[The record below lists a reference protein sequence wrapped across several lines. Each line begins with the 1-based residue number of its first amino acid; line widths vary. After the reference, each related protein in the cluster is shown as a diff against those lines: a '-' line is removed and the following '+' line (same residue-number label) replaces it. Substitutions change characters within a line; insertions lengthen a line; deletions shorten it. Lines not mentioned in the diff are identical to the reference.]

1 MLVFAIL
8 FIPLPFVTLKLK
20 KEPLEIEILY
30 VSINTLVLIRETS
43 VILAPSVTWNVFSEP
58 SESKIEYVDTSPS

>member
-30 VSINTLVLIRETS
+30 VSIKTSVLIIETS
-43 VILAPSVTWNVFSEP
+43 VIIAPSVTWKVFSDP
-58 SESKIEYVDTSPS
+58 SESNIE